1 MNRRM
6 RILRNVGIA
15 VGAFLVLAVVA
26 TILVV
31 RSGRFREYVRQR
43 IVTATEDGT
52 GGRVEVGAF
61 SFDWT
66 HLSAV
71 VTNFVIHGNEPAGAA
86 PYLRADRVEVH
97 LRLFTSFK
105 RLLAI
110 NYLGVQHPQANIL
123 VSADGSTNVPRPRQ
137 PSSSQTTPL
146 QTVVDLAVGHF
157 ALTNGS
163 ITFDSR
169 KQDFDLRGESLH
181 VQLWY
186 DLVKQGY
193 RGEIA
198 LAPLYV
204 VSGRNT
210 PVKFLVTLPVTLG
223 AGRIAFQNGRI
234 TTDRSQLQI
243 DASLE
248 NLSDPQISA
257 HIRGHVALADVKNA
271 ANLQVALNGR
281 GIPLII
287 DMDVNASAGDNG
299 IDVAPS
305 WVAFGESRIDATG
318 KLRDA
323 AGNGALQFQSHFSA
337 GELGRLAKL
346 EIRPEGVIQLDGAAR
361 MDSQRNYD
369 VLANLNATGLSFQQ
383 GAQRVRNVAIASAA
397 HLTPHKLDLNGFQI
411 DAMGA
416 EIAGNASLEDFAR
429 YSVNG
434 DLRHLDLQT
443 LMRDLGQNGPA
454 YTGSVSGPLSA
465 TGDLKAAG
473 SRSLEANARFTIAP
487 GHRGVPVSGRIYAA
501 YRGDTDNLSVTD
513 SYIALPHSRLTIA
526 GSLGNRLSVALTT
539 RDLRDFSPVMGA
551 APPIVLA
558 GGRATFAGV
567 LTGRLTSPQITG
579 HLAIDRFAAQGH
591 QFDSLAGDLAVSG
604 SRAAITD
611 ASLERG
617 AMRAQ
622 FSGSVGLQNWQL
634 TQNQP
639 VSLQASVRNGD
650 LADVMALSGISP
662 AGYSGS
668 LAAGINVTGTTG
680 NPRGAANLTLT
691 NATIHP
697 PLDSLQAH
705 VILADQ
711 LVTVSN
717 AQVVAGQSHVDLTAE
732 FHHPRDRFNR
742 GQLHVHVESSQVDLS
757 HLQTVQ
763 NLRPQ
768 TAGILQATADIN
780 GELRDSNPAGHI
792 EFQLTNVT
800 ADASGR
806 GLQFEGQNYGDFSGT
821 ARTNGQAVTYNV
833 SSNFAG
839 SRIRVD
845 GNTELA
851 SGYRTSANANIAG
864 LPVERMLVLLK
875 RTDIPVK
882 GSLTATVHFAGTVDR
897 PEGNLD
903 AMMDRGVLYGEPV
916 DRIRVH
922 LTYAANSVD
931 VSQLELQA
939 GNSNLEAT
947 AHYDHP
953 VGRLD
958 SGDLQFRIA
967 SAHVDLAHLRYVQ
980 ALRPGLSGA
989 LQLTA
994 SGAATVR
1001 AGEPGILAREVNLNL
1016 DGKAIALQG
1025 KKFGDISLTAK
1036 TSAGQVSF
1044 ALDSSLAGASVQGRG
1059 KAQLSG
1065 DYPAQAQLTFHN
1077 VTWKGLE
1084 PLLGSAAG
1092 FQDFD
1097 AATDGQITVNGP
1109 ALRTNALTGGLQLS
1123 RFQVT
1128 ASATGPRK
1136 QTVTVE
1142 NQGPVVVAL
1151 DRGTARIESLHLV
1164 GPQTDVQ
1171 AHGTVSFA
1179 NQTME
1184 VSVNAHT
1191 DLSLVGRFRRDVVSS
1206 GQLTADATVRGAF
1219 AKPLINGTLQLHD
1232 ASVNVVDVA
1241 AGLANANGTVAF
1253 NGTNASF
1260 QNLTGEVGG
1269 GKVTLSG
1276 FVSYSDIVRLGL
1288 RVNGANVRLR
1298 LQPGVSA
1305 VADAELR
1312 LSGRTDA
1319 SSLSGTVTIDQ
1330 VSYAPQSDFG
1340 AILSRAAPVVQAPA
1354 TPSPLLDNMKLDIQ
1368 VRTSSA
1374 TALQASGAQN
1384 LQADA
1389 NLHIQGRASQPG
1401 VTGRITISQGQLVFF
1416 NSRYTVNSGSISFFN
1431 PIRIDPVLDLSLQTQ
1446 AAGVD
1451 VTLQVTGPI
1460 DNMKLSYT
1468 SNPPLQFQEIVG
1480 LLAGGQMPTSDPT
1493 LLANQPPQPPQTF
1506 EQMGES
1512 ALLDQAL
1519 ADPVSSRLQRVFGVT
1534 QFKID
1539 PTFSGSSGLPQA
1551 QFTLQQQVTKS
1562 LTLTYSSD
1570 LEQPDAQ
1577 TVSGN
1582 LMLSPQWS
1590 AIAARDPYGNFSIR
1604 LLYKKQFH

>member
-1 MNRRM
+1 
-6 RILRNVGIA
+6 
-15 VGAFLVLAVVA
+15 
-26 TILVV
+26 
-31 RSGRFREYVRQR
+31 
-43 IVTATEDGT
+43 
-52 GGRVEVGAF
+52 
-61 SFDWT
+61 
-66 HLSAV
+66 
-71 VTNFVIHGNEPAGAA
+71 
-86 PYLRADRVEVH
+86 
-97 LRLFTSFK
+97 
-105 RLLAI
+105 
-110 NYLGVQHPQANIL
+110 
-123 VSADGSTNVPRPRQ
+123 
-137 PSSSQTTPL
+137 
-146 QTVVDLAVGHF
+146 
-157 ALTNGS
+157 
-163 ITFDSR
+163 
-169 KQDFDLRGESLH
+169 
-181 VQLWY
+181 
-186 DLVKQGY
+186 
-193 RGEIA
+193 
-198 LAPLYV
+198 
-204 VSGRNT
+204 
-210 PVKFLVTLPVTLG
+210 
-223 AGRIAFQNGRI
+223 
-234 TTDRSQLQI
+234 
-243 DASLE
+243 
-248 NLSDPQISA
+248 
-257 HIRGHVALADVKNA
+257 
-271 ANLQVALNGR
+271 
-281 GIPLII
+281 
-287 DMDVNASAGDNG
+287 
-299 IDVAPS
+299 
-305 WVAFGESRIDATG
+305 
-318 KLRDA
+318 
-323 AGNGALQFQSHFSA
+323 
-337 GELGRLAKL
+337 
-346 EIRPEGVIQLDGAAR
+346 
-361 MDSQRNYD
+361 
-369 VLANLNATGLSFQQ
+369 
-383 GAQRVRNVAIASAA
+383 
-397 HLTPHKLDLNGFQI
+397 
-411 DAMGA
+411 
-416 EIAGNASLEDFAR
+416 
-429 YSVNG
+429 
-434 DLRHLDLQT
+434 
-443 LMRDLGQNGPA
+443 
-454 YTGSVSGPLSA
+454 
-465 TGDLKAAG
+465 
-473 SRSLEANARFTIAP
+473 
-487 GHRGVPVSGRIYAA
+487 
-501 YRGDTDNLSVTD
+501 
-513 SYIALPHSRLTIA
+513 
-526 GSLGNRLSVALTT
+526 
-539 RDLRDFSPVMGA
+539 
-551 APPIVLA
+551 
-558 GGRATFAGV
+558 
-567 LTGRLTSPQITG
+567 
-579 HLAIDRFAAQGH
+579 
-591 QFDSLAGDLAVSG
+591 
-604 SRAAITD
+604 
-611 ASLERG
+611 
-617 AMRAQ
+617 
-622 FSGSVGLQNWQL
+622 
-634 TQNQP
+634 
-639 VSLQASVRNGD
+639 
-650 LADVMALSGISP
+650 
-662 AGYSGS
+662 
-668 LAAGINVTGTTG
+668 
-680 NPRGAANLTLT
+680 
-691 NATIHP
+691 
-697 PLDSLQAH
+697 
-705 VILADQ
+705 
-711 LVTVSN
+711 
-717 AQVVAGQSHVDLTAE
+717 
-732 FHHPRDRFNR
+732 
-742 GQLHVHVESSQVDLS
+742 
-757 HLQTVQ
+757 
-763 NLRPQ
+763 
-768 TAGILQATADIN
+768 
-780 GELRDSNPAGHI
+780 
-792 EFQLTNVT
+792 
-800 ADASGR
+800 
-806 GLQFEGQNYGDFSGT
+806 
-821 ARTNGQAVTYNV
+821 
-833 SSNFAG
+833 
-839 SRIRVD
+839 
-845 GNTELA
+845 
-851 SGYRTSANANIAG
+851 
-864 LPVERMLVLLK
+864 
-875 RTDIPVK
+875 
-882 GSLTATVHFAGTVDR
+882 
-897 PEGNLD
+897 
-903 AMMDRGVLYGEPV
+903 
-916 DRIRVH
+916 
-922 LTYAANSVD
+922 
-931 VSQLELQA
+931 
-939 GNSNLEAT
+939 
-947 AHYDHP
+947 